1 MDTLSYT
8 NNSGGYR
15 GDRGGFRAP
24 FRGRG
29 RGRGDETGQ
38 QDTGG
43 EAHQPGQAFGRGR
56 GRGRG
61 WISEEQQAQIVA
73 PRRPL
78 GNRVSSE
85 GTDDIIIAAAADRQ
99 LQHVAGFI
107 LRKKDFTQFNSQKFV
122 RSFINSCLLNLSNHH
137 GVDTSSILT
146 DLGSQTGCAR
156 LTDIMLMNMDID
168 AGDERETLSF
178 QFVIL
183 PLIGVLTREAVC
195 QSTLSNESGLIY
207 STAYQLREQF
217 LENGVL
223 RCMDR
228 LIERGSLKDYSLGA
242 ERLLRQDSS
251 VCKISS
257 LQRALI
263 AVTRLV
269 YQFIKRFKDARI
281 QLGGIIKKLHRQQ
294 VAILQL
300 GTDSDEDR
308 YLDIVLASE
317 ISRLQ
322 KIVNDTERSIAN
334 VNSSTFSSQATTL
347 NTNRP
352 NMVYLTQTYDP
363 PGNKSPRGP
372 RHDNDH
378 EDITDIKVLPTRDE
392 ITSDRPAF
400 LPSNGVPDAPHFLP
414 PGWKRQLDIHFR
426 LYREDMLDSLRRGV
440 KAFLKVLEETPSH
453 NEDVLL
459 QKKELRRLIGSNANV
474 NLDVYG
480 DVRFLGMDSSKGSSG
495 SIMITFS
502 QPPQLIGLN
511 QAKREEFWE
520 RSKRRLTQGSLVSIV
535 CHSSDNESENVS
547 SANGFQMLLGAI
559 TRRDVKDLSKDQTT
573 ACIYISLTD
582 PEQYIKM
589 LNSATQLGHPQYF
602 LVESMGGFF
611 ESYKPI
617 LKALQNSFN
626 LAAAMPFGKYL
637 APTSEEL
644 EATRN
649 GRKVIVDPPV
659 YARAPG
665 FKYDLSVLIGGIDCD
680 LDITDPLSIAHAE
693 RMIQNHSIIDETQ
706 AKALVETL
714 SREVALISGP
724 PGTGKTKIGVDL
736 IRVLLHNKSK
746 VNCVPILCICY
757 TNHALDQF
765 LEHLLDAGITDIVR
779 VGARSKSTRLEDFN
793 LESLLNAAGKP
804 QGVRDILR
812 AVAEKR
818 SIISVEINRLEKI
831 LQSDT
836 LTWEFVGSYLA
847 TYHVDQWEQFTEATE
862 SQQLH
867 DDADYTMDGWS
878 EVQSRPRVESEQ
890 VYLRW
895 VNGEDINEMIQANRE
910 ISQRKKI
917 KSKHFNSFAALDED
931 DSWQQEYLRPQ
942 RIPKSRRPLSMLN
955 GDIWEM
961 SMYERRRLVDSW
973 RRDVQE
979 SMMANM
985 SRLLEHSEKLMKR
998 KNDAYDE
1005 IRRTILLKTSVIGM
1019 TTNGAAKLQSLVEAV
1034 SPKIIICEEAGEVL
1048 EAHILAALSD
1058 STQHLILIG
1067 DHLQLR
1073 PQIETYGLSTDSPV
1087 GRSYNLDKSLFERLV
1102 TAEINPLP
1110 MSRLTIQRRMRPSIS
1125 NLIRKTLYHD
1135 LADGPNVLSY
1145 PPLSGMGANLFF
1157 MDHKHPEDSKDQYG
1171 LQSYANTFEV
1181 NMVEALVQY
1190 LIKNGYDQPGDI
1202 AVLTPYLGQ
1211 LSKLRDRLRESFLLV
1226 IDERDQEQLDEKE
1239 MENIGNTTALK
1250 TNENVNVKRLNL
1262 QSHLTLRTIDNYQG
1276 EEAKIVI
1283 ISLVRSD
1290 ITPDELVFKSK
1301 SSIGFLKSKNRT
1313 NVLLSRAQHGMF
1325 LIGNAELMGRRENG
1339 MWPDI
1344 IELLEKQDAVGEG
1357 LPLVCKNHPEKT
1369 SSVTTPKEFKTI
1381 APNGGCIQPCGS
1393 NMPCGHVCPLSCHP
1407 DDMEHRRTKCNQP
1420 CPRLR
1425 NDCDHVC
1432 PKRCGEICGNC
1443 MQPVAPFVLPCG
1455 HIYKNPRCWES
1466 KDPSKIV
1473 CRVKISQKL
1482 ASCEHEHT
1490 FECHVDISTITC
1502 NKQCGRIL
1510 DCGHNCTRSCSTCQK
1525 ASISLSQDDAPAKE
1539 VPRTVHGSCMTK
1551 CGRIHFCGHA
1561 CDSVCHEGKRCP
1573 PCDRSCEAVCSHSR
1587 CTLNCEVACAAC
1599 CEQCTWECPHQGSC
1613 NMPCGAPCD
1622 RLPCDKRCEKILYCG
1637 HQCPSVCGEPCPT
1650 TDFCVECK
1658 DPKIMD
1664 YIVDVVM
1671 QQSLSEIDVDEDPI
1685 LVLACGHILTM
1696 TSLDGMMD
1704 MKNYYI
1710 ANEDPK
1716 TGEVEYIGKRDL
1728 PGEEVSQVPCH
1739 LCRKPIIE
1747 LRRYGRRIKYAQL
1760 SLRLKKHQ
1768 VSQGKIM
1775 KDALQAFQV
1784 AQVLVEEGQ
1793 SEFLK
1798 AILRVED
1805 EVNSELPSA
1814 NQRNLGKYTDY
1825 ATFPNSSFLNIS
1837 NAYHIPKDH
1846 EKLWRR
1852 LLRPVS
1858 DCFVTFKKIYTK
1870 ANKSPSKQVFDAAFS
1885 HLYRIKAGQSHSLSD
1900 GAEEQGVSMSE
1911 EEYAAISSTIQSC
1924 VLECGLPRDGHSG
1937 SSHVES
1943 LHEMTNVLILVLA
1956 QAFEVLKEV
1965 GSSSGW
1971 YWFVEDL
1978 FQCAGVYVDILK
1990 DAAQK
1995 GRYDRN
2001 LAYARM
2007 SRMELLLKIMQW
2019 LGMVTVSDKLFDAKM
2034 KRIDSLTEQ
2043 FMIELNE
2050 INGRCPLGIKEDCV
2064 ARAKVLEERMV
2075 DATAVAKNP
2084 VRYQPVTK
2092 KEKLEL
2098 FRAMSQEVS
2107 GAGHWYRCQN
2117 GHSYFIGNCGGAN
2130 QESRCYDCGAPVG
2143 GSNHRLQSGNSAD
2156 EEFEGFHRQGQS
2168 V

>member
-1 MDTLSYT
+1 MQTLTIALYSFMDTLSYT

-29 RGRGDETGQ
+29 RGRGDGTGQ

-43 EAHQPGQAFGRGR
+43 EAHPPGQASGRGR

-156 LTDIMLMNMDID
+156 LTDIMLMDMDID

-183 PLIGVLTREAVC
+183 PLIGVLTRESVC

-207 STAYQLREQF
+207 STVYQLREQF

-228 LIERGSLKDYSLGA
+228 LIERGSLKDYSFGA

-263 AVTRLV
+263 AITRLV

-322 KIVNDTERSIAN
+322 KIVNDTERSIVN

-480 DVRFLGMDSSKGSSG
+480 DVKFLGMDSSKGSSG

-535 CHSSDNESENVS
+535 CHSNDNESENVS

-644 EATRN
+644 EAARN

-665 FKYDLSVLIGGIDCD
+665 FKYDLSVLLGGIGCD

-812 AVAEKR
+812 AVAEER

-917 KSKHFNSFAALDED
+917 KSKHVNSFAALDED

-961 SMYERRRLVDSW
+961 SMYERRCLVDSW

-998 KNDAYDE
+998 KNNAYDE

-1313 NVLLSRAQHGMF
+1313 NVLLSRAQYGMF
-1325 LIGNAELMGRRENG
+1325 LIGNAGLMGRRENG

-1393 NMPCGHVCPLSCHP
+1393 NMPCGHVCPLS
-1407 DDMEHRRTKCNQP
+1407 
-1420 CPRLR
+1420 
-1425 NDCDHVC
+1425 
-1432 PKRCGEICGNC
+1432 
-1443 MQPVAPFVLPCG
+1443 F
-1455 HIYKNPRCWES
+1455 
-1466 KDPSKIV
+1466 
-1473 CRVKISQKL
+1473 
-1482 ASCEHEHT
+1482 
-1490 FECHVDISTITC
+1490 
-1502 NKQCGRIL
+1502 
-1510 DCGHNCTRSCSTCQK
+1510 
-1525 ASISLSQDDAPAKE
+1525 
-1539 VPRTVHGSCMTK
+1539 
-1551 CGRIHFCGHA
+1551 
-1561 CDSVCHEGKRCP
+1561 
-1573 PCDRSCEAVCSHSR
+1573 
-1587 CTLNCEVACAAC
+1587 
-1599 CEQCTWECPHQGSC
+1599 
-1613 NMPCGAPCD
+1613 
-1622 RLPCDKRCEKILYCG
+1622 
-1637 HQCPSVCGEPCPT
+1637 CGEPCPT

-1704 MKNYYI
+1704 MKSYYI

-1793 SEFLK
+1793 LEFLK

-1805 EVNSELPSA
+1805 EANSEPPSA

-1858 DCFVTFKKIYTK
+1858 DCFVTFKKIYAK

-1885 HLYRIKAGQSHSLSD
+1885 HLYRIKAGKSHSLSD

-1990 DAAQK
+1990 DTAQK

-2043 FMIELNE
+2043 FIIELNE

-2130 QESRCYDCGAPVG
+2130 QESRCYECGAPVG
-2143 GSNHRLQSGNSAD
+2143 GSNYRLQSGNSAD
-2156 EEFEGFHRQGQS
+2156 QEFEGFHRQGQS
-2168 V
+2168 A